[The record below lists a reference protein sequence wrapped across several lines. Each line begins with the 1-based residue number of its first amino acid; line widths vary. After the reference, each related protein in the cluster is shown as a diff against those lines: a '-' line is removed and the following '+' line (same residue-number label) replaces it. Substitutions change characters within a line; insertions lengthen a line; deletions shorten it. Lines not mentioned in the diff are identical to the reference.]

1 MTGETADAD
10 AERAEYLVFMSGW
23 MGMDLAHYGLDEP
36 IGNVDS
42 NAILSALKVFQS
54 VDPMGASGRSETS
67 PRGARSAAWD
77 RAIVRSVVRVAD
89 TLQEWVEEID
99 VDGFTQPYAITPTV
113 RPRRHRTR
121 HIRPRGAESERC
133 VTGMCP
139 PVVGMAEG
147 CDAHCGLQRRGPP
160 VHSDPNQEARG
171 DH

>member
-23 MGMDLAHYGLDEP
+23 MGVDLAHYGLDEP

-77 RAIVRSVVRVAD
+77 RVIVRSVVRVAD

-99 VDGFTQPYAITPTV
+99 VDGFTQPYAITPDGASSSASDAAHPSTG
-113 RPRRHRTR
+113 RR
-121 HIRPRGAESERC
+121 I
-133 VTGMCP
+133 
-139 PVVGMAEG
+139 
-147 CDAHCGLQRRGPP
+147 
-160 VHSDPNQEARG
+160 
-171 DH
+171 

>member
-23 MGMDLAHYGLDEP
+23 MGMDLAHYEP

-54 VDPMGASGRSETS
+54 VDPTGASGRSETS

-77 RAIVRSVVRVAD
+77 RVIVRSVVRVAD

-99 VDGFTQPYAITPTV
+99 VDGFSQPYAITPDGASSSASDAAHPSTG
-113 RPRRHRTR
+113 RR
-121 HIRPRGAESERC
+121 I
-133 VTGMCP
+133 
-139 PVVGMAEG
+139 
-147 CDAHCGLQRRGPP
+147 
-160 VHSDPNQEARG
+160 
-171 DH
+171 

>member
-23 MGMDLAHYGLDEP
+23 MGVDLAHYGLDEP
-36 IGNVDS
+36 IGNVNS

-99 VDGFTQPYAITPTV
+99 VKGFTQPRAITPFGASSSASA
-113 RPRRHRTR
+113 RL
-121 HIRPRGAESERC
+121 IRPRGAEFEHCLRHVSSGCRDGGAMRGSLRTAASRATNALRSEP
-133 VTGMCP
+133 G
-139 PVVGMAEG
+139 
-147 CDAHCGLQRRGPP
+147 GP
-160 VHSDPNQEARG
+160 R
-171 DH
+171 

>member
-54 VDPMGASGRSETS
+54 VDPMGASGRPETS

-99 VDGFTQPYAITPTV
+99 VDGFTQPYAITPDGASSSASDAAHPSTG
-113 RPRRHRTR
+113 RR
-121 HIRPRGAESERC
+121 I
-133 VTGMCP
+133 
-139 PVVGMAEG
+139 
-147 CDAHCGLQRRGPP
+147 
-160 VHSDPNQEARG
+160 
-171 DH
+171 